1 MNFKKTNVLGCADMF
16 LLIDENGFDM
26 IGQYMT
32 KDEVAIAIDDAVK
45 GGDTYLGYEQLDGQI
60 IPEPTNKLTYKQ
72 IAYLNQMAILIDKFD
87 KAASELSYYFSID
100 QFLGDSSLNHGDT
113 DRMDCNE
120 FIAPMYPECPSFDEF
135 ALQVSAW
142 KEDVEER
149 VNKAIA
155 DATGNQG

>member
-1 MNFKKTNVLGCADMF
+1 MSTNS
-16 LLIDENGFDM
+16 
-26 IGQYMT
+26 
-32 KDEVAIAIDDAVK
+32 
-45 GGDTYLGYEQLDGQI
+45 
-60 IPEPTNKLTYKQ
+60 TNKLTYPQ

-100 QFLGDSSLNHGDT
+100 HTCGDSSIGSGETSFKRDGI
-113 DRMDCNE
+113 DVNE
-120 FIAPMYPECPSFDEF
+120 YIAPMYPECPSFDDF
-135 ALQVSAW
+135 SLQVSAW